1 MNRCTKDNY
10 ETYHHLP
17 GSAMTFCR
25 PCTFTKLATR
35 FAGRLPL
42 LALLIL
48 AVAASPLAGAANG
61 HLAEID
67 ALMQSP
73 GLDLAQAR
81 QALAG
86 YQGRLASSQDPR
98 TPLLMRLARVCFI
111 LGDLA
116 PEAQRRGFYQK
127 GLAYAEQLLTEK
139 PAGVAGHYWKA
150 LNLAGLAD
158 TGGMLQGRKLLPR
171 ILEELQRSLA
181 FDPTYDQAGGHR
193 VLGRIYYQA
202 PRPPFSVGNLNKSL
216 EHLSAAVRLAPEN
229 STNHLYLAETLL
241 RLDQR
246 ARARQ
251 ELARVLSASQHA
263 IHPQGLADD
272 RREARRLLAEMA
284 GK

>member
-1 MNRCTKDNY
+1 MPFFLNLFN
-10 ETYHHLP
+10 
-17 GSAMTFCR
+17 GSAMTFYRRC
-25 PCTFTKLATR
+25 PYTNVATR
-35 FAGRLPL
+35 FACFLPL

-48 AVAASPLAGAANG
+48 ILAASPLAGAATPT
-61 HLAEID
+61 LAEMD

-73 GLDLAQAR
+73 GLDLAQAQ

-86 YQGRLASSQDPR
+86 YQGLLASSQGPR
-98 TPLLMRLARVCFI
+98 APLLMRLAQVCFI
-111 LGDLA
+111 LGELA
-116 PEAQRRGFYQK
+116 PQDQRRGFYQK

-150 LNLAGLAD
+150 LNLAGLAG
-158 TGGMLQGRKLLPR
+158 TGGMLEGRRLLPR
-171 ILEELQRSLA
+171 LLEELQRSLA
-181 FDPTYDQAGGHR
+181 LDPTYDHAGAHR

-202 PRPPFSVGNLNKSL
+202 PGWPLSVGNLNKSL
-216 EHLSAAVRLAPEN
+216 EHLSAAVRLAPET
-229 STNHLYLAETLL
+229 STNHLYLAETLI
-241 RLDQR
+241 RLNQP

-251 ELARVLSASQHA
+251 ELQLVLSASQHA